1 MAFKAIIH
9 LGHQL
14 GLFKLDFLIENR
26 MAFLAAESL
35 ILYVE
40 LMVESIYLP
49 IGESGD
55 LSVPVLFFVAFI
67 TSFCAGNIPSAVC
80 CPARLNILMTILA
93 THTAVDMC
101 LMGKRNF
108 LRVTECAGFGSHLI
122 IMAFETELHRREG
135 TPRPERLVQKTCMA
149 FGTGNILLNMYLVVV
164 CQPIARK
171 GLHKP
176 QILEYVLLMAFS
188 DTGLHIEQVDILG
201 FGAGSCRGMAILAL
215 DTHLEMQFM
224 GKDLSPLGI
233 QQCRTTE
240 NDEHEGE
247 DVIVQC
253 LHILSCIKRDTSP
266 K

>member
-14 GLFKLDFLIENR
+14 GLFELDFLIENR

-49 IGESGD
+49 IGKAGD
-55 LSVPVLFFVAFI
+55 LSIPVFFFMTFI
-67 TSFCAGNIPSAVC
+67 TAFCARNIPSAIG
-80 CPARLNILMTILA
+80 CPARLNIPMTILA
-93 THTAVDMC
+93 AHTPIDMC

-108 LRVTECAGFGSHLI
+108 LRMTERAGFGSHLI
-122 IMAFETELHRREG
+122 IMTLKTELHRWKG
-135 TPRPERLVQKTCMA
+135 APRLERIINKSRMT

-164 CQPIARK
+164 CQSITRK
-171 GLHKP
+171 GLHKH

-188 DTGLHIEQVDILG
+188 DTGLHIEQVDIFS

-215 DTHLEMQFM
+215 YTHLEMQFM
-224 GKDLSPLGI
+224 GKDLFPLGI
-233 QQCRTTE
+233 QQCRTTK
-240 NDEHEGE
+240 NDEHECE
-247 DVIVQC
+247 YVTIQ
-253 LHILSCIKRDTSP
+253 
-266 K
+266 